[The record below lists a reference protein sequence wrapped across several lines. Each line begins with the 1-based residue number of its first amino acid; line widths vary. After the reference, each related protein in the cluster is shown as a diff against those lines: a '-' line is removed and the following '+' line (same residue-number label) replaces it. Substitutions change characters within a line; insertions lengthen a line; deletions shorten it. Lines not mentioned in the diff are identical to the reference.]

1 MKKIPQDILNSIV
14 AVVFLVSAI
23 ISLPN
28 IFLATLIMG
37 VVIGEGTIGLIL
49 AGSLIALNIL
59 AFYYIVK
66 SIVKKSVIYT
76 KKGQKIN
83 VKVYIFIAVIANLIV
98 FIIASG
104 VAGMVLIPWL
114 ISVIASLIV
123 GFAYQG
129 YKE

>member
-1 MKKIPQDILNSIV
+1 MKKISQDMLNSIV
-14 AVVFLVSAI
+14 AVVFLISAF

-49 AGSLIALNIL
+49 AVSLIALNIM
-59 AFYYIVK
+59 AFYSIVK
-66 SIVKKSVIYT
+66 SIVKKSAIYT

-98 FIIASG
+98 FLIASG
-104 VAGMVLIPWL
+104 VTGIVLIPWL

-123 GFAYQG
+123 GFAYQE
-129 YKE
+129 YTE